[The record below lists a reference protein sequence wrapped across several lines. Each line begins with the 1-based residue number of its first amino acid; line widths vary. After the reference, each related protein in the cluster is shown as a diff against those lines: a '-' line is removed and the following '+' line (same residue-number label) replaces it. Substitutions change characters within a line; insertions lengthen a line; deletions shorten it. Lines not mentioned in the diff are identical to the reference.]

1 MKLPLSWIKEYTNIT
16 AAPQEYMNKMIM
28 TGTAVEGY
36 EKASPLSN
44 VVVGK
49 VLSVKDHENSDH
61 LHVCMVDVGEES
73 PLQIVCGAPNVKE
86 NILVPVALVGAELPG
101 GFKIKKGKLRG
112 VESYGMICS
121 GPELEIP
128 TYLYPSVGDEGI
140 LIFNE
145 DYPVGTDVN
154 KIFMLDDIIL
164 DYDILA
170 NRPDLLSVLGIA
182 RESAAVYDQKFNMP
196 KVNVKEID
204 ESIDNFISVNVIDKD
219 ACPRYAAR
227 VIKDVKIQQS
237 PLWLRSY
244 LHKSGVR
251 AINNIVDITNYV
263 MLETGHPMH
272 AFDLDKVKGK
282 KITVRYA
289 KEGEKLTTL
298 DDKVHNLKTSDLLI
312 CDEGGATGIA
322 GIMGGFESEID
333 ENTKNVVF
341 ECACFDRSMVRKSSR
356 SLGIRT
362 ESSGRFE
369 KGVSA
374 ASIPFA
380 INRACQ
386 LVNDLDA
393 GKVVKGIVDIYSE
406 LPQVKTVVCSVK
418 NIAKRTGIEISAVDM
433 LSILDKLGFTTSLT
447 NDTLSVNVPLY
458 RLDVEI
464 EADICEEVLRL
475 YGYEHIPATPLRGS
489 TTQGGI
495 SPLMSFK
502 NKVSSVIKSYGFME
516 TMRYSFISRKSLD
529 KLGLPNEDIRL
540 QALELINPLGE
551 DTAIMRTSLVPD
563 MLQTISL
570 NINHGN
576 LNIRFFESAKIFLPE
591 PKDNDGLPF
600 EVNSLCLGMYA
611 ENTDFYTLRE
621 VLESLMFELGIEYTI
636 TKGGD
641 SYYHIGRS
649 AKLMQGDN
657 VLATIGEITPDV
669 AKAYEIS
676 KRVYIAELNID
687 LLQSLAKRAGAVKD
701 LPKYPAV
708 NRDLAI
714 VFEEKI
720 QIGEVMDSMKLA
732 GGKMLENV
740 YMFDV
745 YRGIPVPPQHK
756 SVAFS
761 FSFRSPEKTLTDDDI
776 QKHMNNILKTVEENY
791 NGKIRE

>member
-1 MKLPLSWIKEYTNIT
+1 
-16 AAPQEYMNKMIM
+16 
-28 TGTAVEGY
+28 
-36 EKASPLSN
+36 
-44 VVVGK
+44 
-49 VLSVKDHENSDH
+49 
-61 LHVCMVDVGEES
+61 GEES
-73 PLQIVCGAPNVKE
+73 PLQIVCGAPNVRE

-112 VESYGMICS
+112 VESFGMICS
-121 GPELEIP
+121 GPELDIP

-154 KIFMLDDIIL
+154 KIFMLDDIIF
-164 DYDILA
+164 DFDILA
-170 NRPDLLSVLGIA
+170 NRPDLLSILGIA
-182 RESAAVYDQKFNMP
+182 RESAAVFDLKFNMP
-196 KVNVKEID
+196 RINVNEID
-204 ESIDNFISVNVIDKD
+204 EKIDNFVSVEVIDGD

-227 VIKDVKIQQS
+227 VIKNVKIAPS
-237 PLWLRSY
+237 PLWLRAY
-244 LHKSGVR
+244 LHKSGIR
-251 AINNIVDITNYV
+251 SINNIVDITNYI

-298 DDKVHNLKTSDLLI
+298 DGKIHGLRTSDLMI
-312 CDEGGATGIA
+312 CDEGGATGLA

-341 ECACFDRSMVRKSSR
+341 ECACFDRSIVRKSSR
-356 SLGIRT
+356 ALGIRT

-386 LVNDLDA
+386 LVNMLEA
-393 GKVVKGIVDIYSE
+393 GNVVSGMIDIYTE
-406 LPQVKTVVCSVK
+406 LPKVKTVVCSVK
-418 NIAKRTGIEISAVDM
+418 NISKRTGVNIPAVDM
-433 LSILDKLGFTTSLT
+433 INILNKLGFTTSLT
-447 NDTLSVNVPLY
+447 SDTLSVNVPLF

-495 SPLMSFK
+495 SPLMAFK
-502 NKVSSVIKSYGFME
+502 NKVASVIKAYGFME
-516 TMRYSFISRKSLD
+516 TMRYSFISRKSLE
-529 KLGLPNEDIRL
+529 KLGLNNDDIRL
-540 QALELINPLGE
+540 QPLELMNPLGE

-576 LNIRFFESAKIFLPE
+576 LSGRFFENAKIFLAE
-591 PKDNDGLPF
+591 PKDDEGLPF
-600 EVNSLCLGMYA
+600 ETNSLCLGMYG
-611 ENTDFYTLRE
+611 EEDIDFYSLRQ
-621 VLESLMFELGIEYTI
+621 VIESLMFELGIDYTI
-636 TKGGD
+636 SKGAD
-641 SYYHIGRS
+641 NYYHVGRS
-649 AKLMQGDN
+649 AKLVQGEN
-657 VLATIGEITPDV
+657 TLATLGEITPDV
-669 AKAYEIS
+669 SEAFEIS

-687 LLQSLAKRAGAVKD
+687 LLQSLAKRTGAVND
-701 LPKYPAV
+701 LPKYPSV
-708 NRDLAI
+708 HRDLSI
-714 VFEEKI
+714 VFEEQT
-720 QIGEVMDSMKLA
+720 QIGDVMQSMQIA
-732 GGKMLENV
+732 GGKLLENV
-740 YMFDV
+740 FMFDV
-745 YRGIPVPPQHK
+745 YRGAPVPPQHK

-761 FSFRSPEKTLTDDDI
+761 IVFRSSEKTLSDDDI
-776 QKHMNNILKTVEENY
+776 QKHMNNILKTIEEKY
-791 NGKIRE
+791 NGKIRQ